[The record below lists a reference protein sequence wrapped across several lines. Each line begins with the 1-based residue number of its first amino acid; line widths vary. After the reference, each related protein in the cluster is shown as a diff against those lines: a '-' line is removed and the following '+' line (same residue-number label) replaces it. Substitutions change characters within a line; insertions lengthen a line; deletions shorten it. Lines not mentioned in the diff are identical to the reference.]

1 MNVPTLDEIKKELA
15 SRSLYEF
22 VKQAWHVV
30 EPGREFVD
38 GKHIRLICELLE
50 ECRPDSLEGP
60 KEFLINI
67 PPRHMKSLLVA
78 VFWPCWLWGP
88 QNKPHIQFLFGSY
101 ALQLA
106 TRDNLKRRRLIQSP
120 WYQARWGDRFQLA
133 GDQSQKQKF
142 ENDHNGHM
150 MVTSPDSAAT
160 GEGGD
165 IVVCL
170 RYNSLITTD
179 AGLIPIG
186 RIVEEKLPV
195 RVLSFDHSTE
205 AYTWNAIEAYETGP
219 GRSSVKVTFSD
230 GRYLEATSDH
240 PIWANGRGYV
250 KAAKLAP
257 GDEVLFENKLYG
269 ESCQFVPW
277 MSSVNAWWRRNRK
290 TLGGLLVTSVESIGT
305 PNAVYNIR
313 VAVNH
318 NYFASGVLVHNC
330 DDPHNV
336 KEARSEAERTNAIN
350 WWDQTMSTRLNDPK
364 RGVRGIIMQR
374 VHEMDLSG
382 HVIQKGTYKH
392 LCLPA
397 EFEPNHPHR
406 SSEDW
411 RSEEGELLWP
421 ERIDRKGMD
430 KLKRDLGSMGA
441 AGQLQQRPSP
451 AEGNIFKRAWFRYYD
466 SPPEKFDKIIQSWD
480 MSFKGAKD
488 NDYVV
493 GEVWGKLGVDLYLLD
508 VVRKQ
513 MDFPTTCAAVLAL
526 SAKHPLATVKLIEE
540 KANGAAVMAQLRDK
554 VGGMIPVRPDV
565 SKEARAAGV
574 SPLYEAG
581 NVFVPRYGA
590 FTEEFIEEHINFPN
604 AAHDDQVDAASQ
616 AVSYLN
622 SGVPFR
628 IIDLNNV
635 ADTEEEQPQTEEEQ
649 YLRLLQSDEAWSEF

>member
-1 MNVPTLDEIKKELA
+1 
-15 SRSLYEF
+15 
-22 VKQAWHVV
+22 
-30 EPGREFVD
+30 
-38 GKHIRLICELLE
+38 
-50 ECRPDSLEGP
+50 
-60 KEFLINI
+60 
-67 PPRHMKSLLVA
+67 MKSLLVA

-88 QNKPHIQFLFGSY
+88 QNKPHLQFLYGSY

-165 IVVCL
+165 L
-170 RYNSLITTD
+170 
-179 AGLIPIG
+179 
-186 RIVEEKLPV
+186 
-195 RVLSFDHSTE
+195 VL
-205 AYTWNAIEAYETGP
+205 
-219 GRSSVKVTFSD
+219 
-230 GRYLEATSDH
+230 
-240 PIWANGRGYV
+240 
-250 KAAKLAP
+250 
-257 GDEVLFENKLYG
+257 
-269 ESCQFVPW
+269 
-277 MSSVNAWWRRNRK
+277 
-290 TLGGLLVTSVESIGT
+290 
-305 PNAVYNIR
+305 
-313 VAVNH
+313 
-318 NYFASGVLVHNC
+318 C

-336 KEARSEAERTNAIN
+336 KEARSEAERINAIN

-382 HVIQKGTYKH
+382 HVLQKGEYRH

-397 EFEPNHPHR
+397 EFEPKHPFV
-406 SSEDW
+406 SPDDW
-411 RSEEGELLWP
+411 RTEEGELLWP

-451 AEGNIFKRAWFRYYD
+451 AEGNIFKRVWFRYYD
-466 SPPEKFDKIIQSWD
+466 TLPDKFDKVIQSWD
-480 MSFKGAKD
+480 MAFKASKD
-488 NDYVV
+488 TDYVV
-493 GEVWGKLGVDLYLLD
+493 GEVWGKIGVDFYLID

-513 MDFPTTCAAVLAL
+513 MDFPTTCGAVLAL
-526 SAKHPLATVKLIEE
+526 TAKYPQATGKLIEE
-540 KANGAAVMAQLRDK
+540 KANGAAVMAQLGK
-554 VGGMIPVRPDV
+554 QVGGMIPVRPDV

-581 NVFVPRYGA
+581 NVYVPRYGA

-616 AVSYLN
+616 AVSYLS
-622 SGVPFR
+622 SGVPFK